1 VIERVEICEYGEAA
15 HAALRAAVARRKSA
29 DLLAPLTVVVP
40 SNFAGLAVRRSLAA
54 GGGVANAVFVTP
66 PDLAARLARGRM
78 HEEGRLPISTPVVA
92 AAVRR
97 ELREA
102 PGVFGPVAGH
112 PATDA
117 ALLAAYEEIALCRS
131 ETVARLVENGS
142 ERARGAVELLVRA
155 HAKLA
160 EDYFDDADVAAE
172 AMRAIAES
180 GPEVRELGA
189 VILFLPQPMPP
200 AVAEVVAATLEHAPS
215 EAVVGLAGDEAAD
228 ADVRRTCGLLG
239 VELPEL
245 VGPPLATGTDVID
258 APDPDEEVRQ
268 VLRGVLAE
276 AERGTPL
283 DRIGVMYATAEPYA
297 RTLHEQLDAADVP
310 HNQSA
315 IRALS
320 HSVVGRTLLRLLELR
335 ACDYRREAV
344 GDLLLSAPLFWD
356 GRRLPGARWEL
367 LSRRAGIT
375 GGRDD
380 WDRKLTAFATSLR
393 ALAEREE
400 SEGAPEGRVAG
411 LLRSAAYADE
421 LRAFVDALADELE
434 AGAAA
439 ASWATRVERSTVL
452 LGRLL
457 GDERARTR
465 WPDDEQRAYADVEL
479 ALTRL
484 ATLDRIEQTATEAS
498 YMRAVETELAA
509 PMSRLQHFGEGVWCG
524 PLVAGVG
531 LDLDVVFLVGMAEG
545 TCPSP
550 ARDDTLLPDADRALA
565 VAGELPLRALSV
577 DVQHRSFLVALA
589 AGRRRRVLLAPRGDH
604 RTGRS
609 RLPSR
614 WVLDTITALTGSR
627 VYSSDYPSLECEFLT
642 RVSSFTAG
650 LRAGGVPASPHE
662 RDLAALLRFAETGGD
677 IAEHPAAS
685 GVVRAAVALVR
696 ARRSSDL
703 TCYDGDLESCAIQS
717 PATGDV
723 LSPTRLET
731 WAKCPFQYFLGR
743 VLRLDDVEAP
753 EQILDISPLER
764 GNVVHKI
771 LERFVGEA
779 IDEGWAPGAGE
790 PWGTEAAE
798 RLDAIA
804 HEVFDETERS
814 GLTGKPVLW
823 SMRKRELRSELQ
835 RFLREDDGERAV
847 AGARPVSVEMPF
859 GLDGAE
865 PVHITL
871 PSGRSLDFHGRADR
885 IDECADGRVR
895 VIDYKTG
902 RKETGLAA
910 GDPVAA
916 GTRLQLPLYA
926 EAAAQRF
933 GAQRAE
939 AYYWFVSTRGDF
951 DLVGYELDDDRRA
964 RFHDV
969 LETIV
974 DGVEAGSFPM
984 NPGDEDTYF
993 ATFEQCRRCDFD
1005 RICPVDRL
1013 VQADAKSQ
1021 SPKVAGFRSLAVV
1034 PEEGS

>member
-1 VIERVEICEYGEAA
+1 VIEHVEVCGYGAA
-15 HAALRAAVARRKSA
+15 AQAALRSAVARRKSG
-29 DLLAPLTVVVP
+29 DLLAPLTVIVP

-54 GGGVANAVFVTP
+54 DGGVANAVFVTP
-66 PDLAARLARGRM
+66 PDLASRLARARM
-78 HEEGRLPISTPVVA
+78 HEDRRLPVTTPVVA
-92 AAVRR
+92 AAIRR

-102 PGVFGPVAGH
+102 PGVFDPVAGH

-117 ALLAAYEEIALCRS
+117 ALLAAYEEIAHCRP
-131 ETVARLVENGS
+131 ETVARLVEHGS
-142 ERARGAVELLVRA
+142 ERARGAVELIERA
-155 HAKLA
+155 RAALA
-160 EDYFDDADVAAE
+160 EDYFDEAAVAAE
-172 AMRAIAES
+172 ALRAIADA

-189 VILFLPQPMPP
+189 VILYLPQPMPP
-200 AVAEVVAATLEHAPS
+200 GVAEVVAATLERAPS
-215 EAVVGLAGDEAAD
+215 EAIVGLVGDAAAD
-228 ADVRRTCGLLG
+228 ADVRRACGELG
-239 VELPEL
+239 IE
-245 VGPPLATGTDVID
+245 VGDAASAPLATGTEVID
-258 APDPDEEVRQ
+258 APDPDEEVRA
-268 VLRGVLAE
+268 VLRCILAE
-276 AERGTPL
+276 AENGTAL
-283 DRIGVMYATAEPYA
+283 GRIGVMYPAAEPYA
-297 RTLHEQLDAADVP
+297 RTLHEQLDAAGVP

-315 IRALS
+315 IRTLS

-335 ACDYRREAV
+335 ACDYRREGI
-344 GDLLLSAPLFWD
+344 GDLLLSAPLSWD
-356 GRRLPGARWEL
+356 GHRLPGARWEL

-380 WDRKLTAFATSLR
+380 WDRKLTTFATSLR

-400 SEGAPEGRVAG
+400 SDGAPEGRVAG

-421 LRAFVDALADELE
+421 LRAFVGALADELE
-434 AGAAA
+434 ESAGV
-439 ASWATRVERSTVL
+439 ASWAARVERSKVL

-457 GDERARTR
+457 GDERARAH
-465 WPDDEQRAYADVEL
+465 WPEDEQRAYEDVEL
-479 ALTRL
+479 ALARL
-484 ATLDRIEQTATEAS
+484 ATLDGIEETATEAS
-498 YMRAVETELAA
+498 YVRAVETELAA

-531 LDLDVVFLVGMAEG
+531 LEFDVVFLVGMAEG

-589 AGRRRRVLLAPRGDH
+589 AGARRRVLLAPRGDH

-614 WVLDTITALTGSR
+614 WLLDTLTAVTGSR
-627 VYSSDYPSLECEFLT
+627 VYSSDYSSLQCPSLT

-650 LRAGGVPASPHE
+650 LRAGAVPASPHE
-662 RDLAALLRFAETGGD
+662 RDLAALLRCAEAGRD

-685 GVVRAAVALVR
+685 AEVRAGVALVR
-696 ARRSSDL
+696 ARQSSDL
-703 TCYDGDLESCAIQS
+703 TRYDGDLEGCAIQS

-753 EQILDISPLER
+753 EQVLDISPLER

-779 IDEGWAPGAGE
+779 IGEGWAPGAGE
-790 PWGTEAAE
+790 PWGAEAAE

-804 HEVFDETERS
+804 QEVFDETELS

-823 SMRKRELRSELQ
+823 SMRKRELRSELL
-835 RFLREDDGERAV
+835 RFLVEDDAQRAV
-847 AGARPVSVEMPF
+847 ASARPVSVEMPF
-859 GLDGAE
+859 GLDDAE

-871 PSGRSLDFHGRADR
+871 PSGRTLDFHGRADR

-902 RKETGLAA
+902 RKETGLGD

-933 GAQRAE
+933 GAERSE

-984 NPGDEDTYF
+984 NPGEEDTYF

-1034 PEEGS
+1034 AEEDS